1 MELRMSTAS
10 LLTKHG
16 ALADHPAGLWV
27 QREACMG
34 PLPPRYCAAH
44 TSRAKLLTISFL
56 WLQVE
61 TYTAAD
67 AGVIELMDD
76 HDRAQQ
82 DDPLSKLE
90 KGTEMRAKRVDL
102 KMRLSALQEDS
113 HGRYENDYEMNRMM
127 RKRMR

>member
-1 MELRMSTAS
+1 MSS
-10 LLTKHG
+10 
-16 ALADHPAGLWV
+16 
-27 QREACMG
+27 
-34 PLPPRYCAAH
+34 
-44 TSRAKLLTISFL
+44 L

-102 KMRLSALQEDS
+102 NMRLSALQEDS
-113 HGRYENDYEMNRMM
+113 HGRYKNDYKMNTVM